1 MNMLYGTII
10 ILLLAICYIYYTFNK
25 QLKNE
30 VDKLNKKINEID
42 RIEPKLTEKK
52 QNVQSLEQPKNNEYN
67 NLKEQYDNY
76 VDSNNFRDV
85 YEEDL
90 SDNLKNEIDNL
101 TLNKSFAEEQITNLD
116 ESLDNRDHMR
126 VEEDVNTLDTV
137 EGLDDDEV
145 DVNTLDTV
153 EGLDDDEVDVNTLDT
168 VEGLDV
174 DEKNNVYNEYS
185 LEEINNLTVKELQDI
200 ARKNKLKIK
209 GRKDELIERVKVL
222 YNLNVI

>member
-137 EGLDDDEV
+137 EGLD
-145 DVNTLDTV
+145 
-153 EGLDDDEVDVNTLDT
+153 
-168 VEGLDV
+168 V